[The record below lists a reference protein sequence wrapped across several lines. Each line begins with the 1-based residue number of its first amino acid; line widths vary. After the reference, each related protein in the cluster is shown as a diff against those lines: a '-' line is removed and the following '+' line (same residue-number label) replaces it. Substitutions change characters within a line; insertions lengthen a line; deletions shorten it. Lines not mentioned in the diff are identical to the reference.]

1 MISPDS
7 TGAGFKVRDFCMTN
21 VVSRDY
27 PRNSLL
33 GLLRTLIFQHSQE
46 ISHVWWT
53 KGSCCIGIVLDLW
66 HRWRRLL
73 RLHSVCSIQPCIS
86 YYCYSP

>member
-7 TGAGFKVRDFCMTN
+7 TGAGIKVRDFRMTS

-33 GLLRTLIFQHSQE
+33 GLLRTQIFQHQPGN
-46 ISHVWWT
+46 T
-53 KGSCCIGIVLDLW
+53 SCMVDK
-66 HRWRRLL
+66 RKLL
-73 RLHSVCSIQPCIS
+73 YWNSARFMAQMGKVAKIA
-86 YYCYSP
+86 

>member
-7 TGAGFKVRDFCMTN
+7 TSAGIKSRDFRMTN

-33 GLLRTLIFQHSQE
+33 GLLRTLIFQHMPGN
-46 ISHVWWT
+46 T
-53 KGSCCIGIVLDLW
+53 SCMVDKRNLLYWNSARFIGQMEKAAKIA
-66 HRWRRLL
+66 
-73 RLHSVCSIQPCIS
+73 
-86 YYCYSP
+86 